1 MSSDAKLDVIIQQL
15 QQQQQQ
21 LKALGPIQATLED
34 LRSSITEVKEEVRA
48 VQHQVDCHSDR
59 IRQLELDMQEQKD
72 ALNQQQQQLR
82 SLTLRLLNFPV
93 TRGEKDNNNAG
104 LRARV
109 YDTILKPLLTAAK
122 AAKDINSVP
131 QAATLIEACFRPF
144 NATVMA
150 AAADAPP
157 PHVIIKL
164 SSRPFKIAILK
175 IRKTMPKPAEGD
187 GRFILVEDLTPATHK
202 MLTAISKSKVA
213 SKIWTIDGTI
223 KFTVE
228 GVVGVQ
234 TVKSVFDP
242 SPKYWADNFT
252 LSVKEP
258 HFP

>member
-1 MSSDAKLDVIIQQL
+1 MSSEAKLDLILHQL
-15 QQQQQQ
+15 AN
-21 LKALGPIQATLED
+21 LQATVED
-34 LRSSITEVKEEVRA
+34 FRSSIREVKEEVNA
-48 VQHQVDCHSDR
+48 VRYEVDCHMD
-59 IRQLELDMQEQKD
+59 QLNKLESDMQEQKD
-72 ALNQQQQQLR
+72 ASNQQQQQLR

-93 TRGEKDNNNAG
+93 TIGEKEDNNAG

-144 NATVMA
+144 NTTA
-150 AAADAPP
+150 ASKSDDDPP

-175 IRKTMPKPAEGD
+175 NRKNMPKPAEGNS
-187 GRFILVEDLTPATHK
+187 RYILVEDLTPASHK

-213 SKIWTIDGTI
+213 SKIWTIDGVI

-228 GVVGVQ
+228 GVEGVK

-242 SPKYWADNFT
+242 LNKV
-252 LSVKEP
+252 LGR
-258 HFP
+258 

>member
-1 MSSDAKLDVIIQQL
+1 MSSEAKLDLILQQL
-15 QQQQQQ
+15 ST
-21 LKALGPIQATLED
+21 LQATVD
-34 LRSSITEVKEEVRA
+34 DVRSSIRDVKEEVVA
-48 VQHQVDCHSDR
+48 VKFEVDCHTDR
-59 IRQLELDMQEQKD
+59 LNKLEHDMQEQKD
-72 ALNQQQQQLR
+72 ASNQQQQQLR

-93 TRGEKDNNNAG
+93 TRGEKDDNNAG

-144 NATVMA
+144 NATAMA

-175 IRKTMPKPAEGD
+175 NRKNMPKPAEGD

-242 SPKYWADNFT
+242 FT
-252 LSVKEP
+252 KVLGR
-258 HFP
+258 